1 MSETGTEVQM
11 PDNQAEIDQ
20 AAEAKEREARERDH
34 KKIEQMQA
42 LGRHILVLDESKEQ
56 QDSVVAS
63 CEAEL
68 KIQREKGRVIQ
79 KERDDAA
86 TQLANIAAGKF
97 SELLPIAD
105 PAVQASKAAV
115 MPGIDTTDPATWR
128 SVKLSDLKV
137 PKPLTAKKLEILE
150 GHHPSIKT
158 LGDFQ
163 DWAKLKGDFW
173 AKDIKGFGD
182 GAKKIMEDL
191 LERFFRD
198 NGSTAK
204 PAQVAP
210 PAVEATAV
218 QEAAPEA
225 MPTAE
230 PAAEPD
236 IAPDLQWKPT
246 GVEGE
251 QVAAGYAPA
260 GQEAP
265 EYTITTV
272 NGQYYVAG
280 SPGLFTEES
289 VPPASASMSKAEWFC
304 DEHNSKRFEWIRQ
317 AAKGERDLTDDEVAE
332 NLGMQGKLGDNDY
345 RLMRAAATNN
355 GIFADLPGDMQKRL
369 YDLNLIEP
377 DDAGEAA
384 LTQLGRALLGEQSAF
399 DAELVKF
406 NKLDEPIGGTSA
418 PIPATEPFESSNAA
432 NGSTPA
438 ATVKRGRGRP
448 RKNPVPQN
456 VLAVAG
462 VGV

>member
-20 AAEAKEREARERDH
+20 AAEAKEREARECDH

-105 PAVQASKAAV
+105 PAVQANKPAA
-115 MPGIDTTDPATWR
+115 MPGIDTTNPATWR

-198 NGSTAK
+198 NGSQAK
-204 PAQVAP
+204 AVAP
-210 PAVEATAV
+210 SAAETAPIA
-218 QEAAPEA
+218 QEAAPEPST
-225 MPTAE
+225 PTVEHRE
-230 PAAEPD
+230 PES
-236 IAPDLQWKPT
+236 APALQWNNS
-246 GVEGE
+246 GVPDE
-251 QVAAGYAPA
+251 QIAIGYAPA
-260 GQEAP
+260 GQEGP
-265 EYTITTV
+265 
-272 NGQYYVAG
+272 QYSIATLDNQFYVVG
-280 SPGLFTEES
+280 SAGLFTEGES
-289 VPPASASMSKAEWFC
+289 PDAFASLPAALWFC
-304 DEHNSKRFEWIRQ
+304 EEHNTKRFDWIRQ
-317 AAKGERDLTDDEVAE
+317 AAKGERDLTDEEVAE
-332 NLGMQGKLGDNDY
+332 KLGMQGKLGDNDY

-384 LTQLGRALLGEQSAF
+384 LTQLARALLGEQSAF
-399 DAELVKF
+399 DAELEKF
-406 NKLDEPIGGTSA
+406 HKLDEPLAGTSS
-418 PIPATEPFESSNAA
+418 PIPATEPFESPDAA
-432 NGSTPA
+432 NGSTPVA
-438 ATVKRGRGRP
+438 PVKRGRGRP
-448 RKNPVPQN
+448 RKNPVPQS
-456 VLAVAG
+456 VPAVAG